1 MRKKEKKT
9 RVAFARRAY
18 PTRNNDMWER
28 RVGILRRVHHGR
40 LCSYGRAARRRY
52 CKVRTGRGAVVPGA
66 PAEDR
71 SGGRFPYRQIHA
83 YQTRNDTIIRDLFFF
98 YDFLTR
104 IATRSI
110 VPAAV
115 GDALNNEKEKKKKKI
130 YISPWDLDPTPRPR
144 GPVRKKRCRGPS
156 VAPSSSAD
164 PSNSSRITSRRDG
177 SIEII

>member
-1 MRKKEKKT
+1 MGDFHIDKFT
-9 RVAFARRAY
+9 RTRHATTPLFA
-18 PTRNNDMWER
+18 
-28 RVGILRRVHHGR
+28 I
-40 LCSYGRAARRRY
+40 
-52 CKVRTGRGAVVPGA
+52 
-66 PAEDR
+66 
-71 SGGRFPYRQIHA
+71 F
-83 YQTRNDTIIRDLFFF
+83 FFF

-115 GDALNNEKEKKKKKI
+115 GDALNNENEKKKKKI

-156 VAPSSSAD
+156 VAPPSSAD